1 MAIKPTLMK
10 ILLGHVPIPGYWL
23 KMSDSTTSI
32 EGLNL
37 VEILWTWCS
46 VLAHE
51 GARLTWL
58 GEVVAKMECE
68 FEESKTKEQIKTNTS
83 TD

>member
-1 MAIKPTLMK
+1 MPIKK
-10 ILLGHVPIPGYWL
+10 ADYCGLLE
-23 KMSDSTTSI
+23 K
-32 EGLNL
+32 
-37 VEILWTWCS
+37 
-46 VLAHE
+46 LAS
-51 GARLTWL
+51 RR